1 MERKKNT
8 IEKNFDLKTEAMDAL
23 VNNDAEKV
31 PEYSKEELKKYRGK
45 GSVRIPN
52 WLKMICIKSWF
63 AGAVCF
69 FILWGLGN

>member
-31 PEYSKEELKKYRGK
+31 PDYSKEELKKYQLMEKKK
-45 GSVRIPN
+45 G
-52 WLKMICIKSWF
+52 
-63 AGAVCF
+63 
-69 FILWGLGN
+69 